1 MSKDNKDLGDMA
13 DDALDGAKKGAEN
26 VENKAKDAADSIGDE
41 AKNLADKAE
50 DAVDSAKEKAKNLG
64 EKASE
69 KFEHAKEA
77 AEEFGEKAK
86 EKTKEFTED
95 TKKTANEFADDA
107 KKTAN
112 EFTEG
117 AKEAFSGAGGDN
129 KKMLAGIL
137 AIILG
142 ALGIH
147 KFILGYQKEGIIMLV
162 ITLVIGFFTCG
173 IGASAMGL
181 VGLIEGIIYL
191 TKSDEE
197 FYNTYQVGRK
207 PWF

>member
-1 MSKDNKDLGDMA
+1 MSEDNKDLGD
-13 DDALDGAKKGAEN
+13 KAE
-26 VENKAKDAADSIGDE
+26 EAFDKAKDAAKE
-41 AKNLADKAE
+41 AA
-50 DAVDSAKEKAKNLG
+50 G
-64 EKASE
+64 E
-69 KFEHAKEA
+69 AKEA
-77 AEEFGEKAK
+77 AG
-86 EKTKEFTED
+86 D
-95 TKKTANEFADDA
+95 FADEA

-112 EFTEG
+112 EFSEG
-117 AKEAFSGAGGDN
+117 VKDTLNAEN

-162 ITLVIGFFTCG
+162 ISVVLGIFTCG
-173 IGASAMGL
+173 IGASAMGI

-197 FYNTYQVGRK
+197 FYNTYQVGKK